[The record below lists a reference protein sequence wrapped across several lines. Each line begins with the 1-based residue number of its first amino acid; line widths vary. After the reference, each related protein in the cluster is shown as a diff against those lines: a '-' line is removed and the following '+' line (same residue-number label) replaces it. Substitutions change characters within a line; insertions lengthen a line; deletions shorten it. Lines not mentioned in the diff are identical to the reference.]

1 MITKNHIPIC
11 VALLLAAVALF
22 SSCEDRV
29 DVASPEGQ
37 PQLQVDAFV
46 NNLPGPQIIRLRMTT
61 PYLNN
66 GPLPP
71 ALGATVKITDLIG
84 RVFEFK
90 DDDANG
96 DYVWNPSPSQ
106 TIPFGIPPNVYAL
119 EINYKGEKFTSAAK
133 MDSVPD
139 IDSLGYELK
148 PAETRGQDTL
158 EAGYELTMKA
168 KDIPGQANAYWFKA
182 YRNGVFFNR
191 PQDMNL
197 AYDGAFGPGSDGVQF
212 IPPIIFRL
220 TPERYK
226 AGDRVRIELHSIGIP
241 TYTFLNLAQDQ
252 MTNTGLFARP
262 PVNVPSNVVN
272 QNKNSNVRAVGWFCA
287 ESIVIKE
294 ITLP

>member
-1 MITKNHIPIC
+1 MPIF
-11 VALLLAAVALF
+11 VALLLAAVVLF
-22 SSCEDRV
+22 PGCEDRV
-29 DVASPEGQ
+29 DVAAPEGQ

-46 NNLPGPQIIRLRMTT
+46 NNLPGTQVIRLRMTA

-66 GPLPP
+66 ASLPP
-71 ALGATVKITDLIG
+71 ALGATVKITDLLG

-96 DYVWNPSPSQ
+96 DYVWNPSPGQ
-106 TIPFGIPPNVYAL
+106 TIPFGIPPNVYVL

-139 IDSLGYELK
+139 IDSLGYEYK
-148 PAETRGQDTL
+148 PAETRGPDTL
-158 EAGYELTMKA
+158 EAGYQLTMKA

-182 YRNGVFFNR
+182 YRNGVFFNN

-226 AGDRVRIELHSIGIP
+226 SGDKARIELHSIGVP
-241 TYTFLNLAQDQ
+241 TYTFLNLAQNQ

-262 PVNVPSNVVN
+262 PVNVPTNVLN

-294 ITLP
+294 VTFP